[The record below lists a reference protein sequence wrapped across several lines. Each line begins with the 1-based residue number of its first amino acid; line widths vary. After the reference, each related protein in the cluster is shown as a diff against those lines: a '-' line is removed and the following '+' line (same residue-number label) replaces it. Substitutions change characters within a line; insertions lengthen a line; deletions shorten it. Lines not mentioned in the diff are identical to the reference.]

1 MKSEES
7 WKISFREMS
16 LRNMKILAQQSE
28 TSYVNASQQIQRLK
42 RTSKVNNSLKKSRVS
57 S

>member
-7 WKISFREMS
+7 WKISLREMS
-16 LRNMKILAQQSE
+16 LRNLKILAQQSAI
-28 TSYVNASQQIQRLK
+28 SYASASQQIQRLK
-42 RTSKVNNSLKKSRVS
+42 RTSKVNNSLNKSRVS